1 MYELQKQVDEWIRQH
16 GVRYFNEM
24 TNTVLL
30 MEEVGELSR
39 YMAREYGEQSF
50 KHTEDEREARTRIR
64 EEMAD
69 ILFVLIC
76 LANQMDIRLDEA
88 LADSIRKKTGRDYDR
103 HHSNPKLKPPKGF

>member
-1 MYELQKQVDEWIRQH
+1 MYELQKQVDEWIRQY

-39 YMAREYGEQSF
+39 YMARVYGEQSF

-69 ILFVLIC
+69 ILFVMIC

-88 LADSIRKKTGRDYDR
+88 LADSIRKKTGRDQDR
-103 HHSNPKLKPPKGF
+103 HHSNPKLKPPQ